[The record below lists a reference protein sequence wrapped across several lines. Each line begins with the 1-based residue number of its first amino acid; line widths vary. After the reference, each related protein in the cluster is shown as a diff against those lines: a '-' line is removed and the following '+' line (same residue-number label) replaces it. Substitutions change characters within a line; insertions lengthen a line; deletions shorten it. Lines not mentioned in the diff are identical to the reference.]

1 MLPSDTTTPDT
12 TPPSDVTDA
21 IPHATAMPRV
31 HAAIT
36 VRCNS
41 QSLHTMSM
49 NHVVDVRSLST
60 GYDPGPSIHV
70 NHPISHN
77 DPGPPIHAN
86 IQTITSHVPD
96 TRGPP
101 IPVNIQTITIED
113 VQPLSAN
120 EFSEGFARYPIT
132 LAIDYRSRYNQ
143 IPFDKESHDLIALDH
158 IPDTRL
164 MLSGYDPGPLMH
176 VNYTLPG
183 YDPGPPIHAN
193 VQAITNHVSDT
204 SDYDPGPLTAPRI
217 QTIRNHEP
225 DIRHP
230 IQVHDPGPQAPA
242 SIQTITDHKPD
253 VRRTINNHDPGP
265 PTQVNCA
272 IYDYDPGPSAY
283 ANVRTI
289 SDHIPDLSDDDL
301 RLPIHANIRTITI
314 EDHAHGSHQLMTN
327 ANGSRWRPRD
337 LVSVILSWY
346 IVLKT
351 LTDYH
356 AFERSLKTPYFATWK
371 NSMVSLWLPLLLE
384 KSLTITVRK
393 LMERLEFVRLWRGIQ
408 KLIQRTF
415 LRKDEIYYLYC
426 WKILRGELEQI

>member
-1 MLPSDTTTPDT
+1 MT
-12 TPPSDVTDA
+12 
-21 IPHATAMPRV
+21 ATQM
-31 HAAIT
+31 
-36 VRCNS
+36 NK
-41 QSLHTMSM
+41 
-49 NHVVDVRSLST
+49 NHVPVTQTST
-60 GYDPGPSIHV
+60 GYDPRPSIHV
-70 NHPISHN
+70 NHPISDN
-77 DPGPPIHAN
+77 DPGPPIHAS

-176 VNYTLPG
+176 ANYTLPG
-183 YDPGPPIHAN
+183 YDPGPPINAN
-193 VQAITNHVSDT
+193 IQAIMNHASDM
-204 SDYDPGPLTAPRI
+204 SG
-217 QTIRNHEP
+217 
-225 DIRHP
+225 
-230 IQVHDPGPQAPA
+230 
-242 SIQTITDHKPD
+242 
-253 VRRTINNHDPGP
+253 
-265 PTQVNCA
+265 
-272 IYDYDPGPSAY
+272 YDPGPSTY
-283 ANVRTI
+283 ASV
-289 SDHIPDLSDDDL
+289 
-301 RLPIHANIRTITI
+301 RTITI
-314 EDHAHGSHQLMTN
+314 EDHAHRSHQLMTN
-327 ANGSRWRPRD
+327 ANGSRWKLRD

-351 LTDYH
+351 LTDYR
-356 AFERSLKTPYFATWK
+356 AFERSLKTPYFSTWK
-371 NSMVSLWLPLLLE
+371 NSMVSLWLPLLPG

-393 LMERLEFVRLWRGIQ
+393 LMERFEFVRLWRGIQ